1 MMNLSMAAN
10 VPYTTS
16 LNLVLVAVRLFLG
29 LMIFAHGYRKFF
41 GGGKIDGTAKWFD
54 SIGMRPGRLNAYM
67 GASTEV
73 GVGVLLV
80 LGLLTPLAAAGL
92 ISVMT
97 VAILTVHIRNGFFI
111 FNKGEGVEYCL
122 GVIVMCLV
130 PGTLGGGK
138 YSLDALWHVMNW
150 SNTDNFLLTVVV
162 GFGGALL
169 QLATFYRP
177 ARKS

>member
-1 MMNLSMAAN
+1 MNLVTLGS
-10 VPYTTS
+10 VQYTTS

-29 LMIFAHGYRKFF
+29 VMIFAHGFRKFF
-41 GGGKIDGTAKWFD
+41 GGGKIDGTARWFE
-54 SIGMRPGRLNAYM
+54 SIGMRPGRLNAFM
-67 GASTEV
+67 AASTEV

-97 VAILTVHIRNGFFI
+97 VAILTVHIHNGFFI
-111 FNKGEGVEYCL
+111 FNKGEGIEYCL

-130 PGTLGGGK
+130 PGTFGGGK
-138 YSLDALWHVMNW
+138 YSLDSVWHLLNW
-150 SNTDNFLLTVVV
+150 SNKDNFLLAVVV

-177 ARKS
+177 TRKS

>member
-1 MMNLSMAAN
+1 MNLETMAS
-10 VPYTTS
+10 VHYTTS
-16 LNLVLVAVRLFLG
+16 LDLVLVAVRLFLG
-29 LMIFAHGYRKFF
+29 LMIFAHGFRKFF
-41 GGGKIDGTAKWFD
+41 GGGKIAGTARWFD
-54 SIGMRPGRLNAYM
+54 SIGMRPGILNAYM

-73 GVGVLLV
+73 GVGVLLT

-97 VAILTVHIRNGFFI
+97 VAILTVHIHNGFFI

-130 PGTLGGGK
+130 PGTFGGGK
-138 YSLDALWHVMNW
+138 YSLDSVWHLMNW
-150 SNTDNFLLTVVV
+150 SNKDDFILAVVV